1 MLLVAANFVRIV
13 ALNNVQANVGIE
25 ADGLSAWVLAYTQMP
40 GSTPVFI
47 AGITGIRKGD
57 SIILSQQLGQFINVS
72 YVGCRCGDRM
82 NSAGIHIGA
91 DMDFHAEIPLLAL
104 SGLMHVRVA
113 RFILVFGRTGRV
125 NNRGIDHRALRD

>member
-91 DMDFHAEIPLLAL
+91 YMDNTIACLFRFDACLDHAIYPCFWWNWVHE
-104 SGLMHVRVA
+104 
-113 RFILVFGRTGRV
+113 
-125 NNRGIDHRALRD
+125 